1 MPCLNSDRTPRDTV
15 LIRKVIWQKPSMQ
28 KPGKVVVV
36 SQHYP
41 PDQSTTAAIM
51 AAIANRLTEEA
62 EVLVLSGWPGS
73 ASKPAAGRPAVEQ
86 IKNWMP
92 GKAALLKRA
101 SAELLFTARTFFAL
115 LRRLERGDV
124 ALTVT
129 APFML
134 PYAVAAAARLRR
146 ARSILIMHDL
156 FPEVL
161 VLSGLLKPGSIVT
174 RAMRAMNALMF
185 RALTVVVII
194 GRDSEKLLLN
204 YHGITRDKIEFIP
217 NWTTIIPAVRA
228 VVADNPYRRALEGRF
243 IVGLSGNLGF
253 THDPVIVF
261 EAARR
266 LKDDPGIHFLLSGW
280 GIGFDELRS
289 MQSEAKLANITLID
303 RVADGELQ
311 DFLSAADVWL
321 IPYRKDVAGVSVP
334 SRFYNLLAVG
344 RPVILVSEPD
354 AEAALTVAEH
364 DLGWVVTPGKPEQLA
379 ETIRAASRTSDPTL
393 SERAVA
399 VARGYS
405 PERALTGYAALIQRL
420 IGSEER
426 FRSGGGE

>member
-1 MPCLNSDRTPRDTV
+1 
-15 LIRKVIWQKPSMQ
+15 MQ
-28 KPGKVVVV
+28 KPGKVIVV

-51 AAIANRLTEEA
+51 AAIANRLAREVD
-62 EVLVLSGWPGS
+62 VLVLSGWPRS
-73 ASKPAAGRPAVEQ
+73 ASKSAADRPAVEE
-86 IKNWMP
+86 IKNRMP
-92 GKAALLKRA
+92 DKAALLKRA
-101 SAELLFTARTFFAL
+101 TAELLFTARTFFAL
-115 LRRLERGDV
+115 LRRLEPGDV

-129 APFML
+129 APFVL
-134 PYAVAAAARLRR
+134 PYAVAAAARLKR

-174 RAMRAMNALMF
+174 RAMRAMNGLMF
-185 RALTVVVII
+185 RALTTVVII
-194 GRDSEKLLLN
+194 GRDSEKLLLS
-204 YHGITRDKIEFIP
+204 YRGMTRDKIEFIP
-217 NWTTIIPAVRA
+217 NWTTIDPAVRPVA
-228 VVADNPYRRALEGRF
+228 ADNAFRRGLGGRF

-280 GIGFDELRS
+280 GMGFDELRS
-289 MQSEAKLANITLID
+289 MQSEAKLANITLVD
-303 RVADGELQ
+303 RVADEELQ
-311 DFLSAADVWL
+311 DFLSAADLWL

-344 RPVILVSEPD
+344 RPVILISEPD

-364 DLGWVVTPGKPEQLA
+364 DLGWVVTPGIPAQLA
-379 ETIRAASRTSDPTL
+379 EAIRAASRTPDPTL
-393 SERAVA
+393 PERAVA
-399 VARGYS
+399 VARRYS

-426 FRSGGGE
+426 YRELRS